1 MDLFDNM
8 FASGDPL
15 QSLTYSIIDELDM
28 TLEEELGLV
37 NENSTI
43 RYTIPAAEIPPSPQN
58 NVPCFLRGTKILT
71 TKGEINIEDLEIT
84 DKLINHLGKK
94 CNMVKIVKFKRYKN
108 KNTNP
113 YVILKDTKINNYVCN
128 RDLYLSKDHAILIN
142 NRYFIQ
148 ARYLP
153 FAKQATDLQCE
164 QYEYYH
170 IITENFLTDTIISN
184 GIPTE
189 SFGYNLPKHILPHI
203 YKNKVRTIQRKKEHT
218 HNRDVSLVEEPSNK
232 INYQFKMGK
241 RETYNSSGINKIHYQ

>member
-1 MDLFDNM
+1 MEDANANYFDLLMNWNV
-8 FASGDPL
+8 L
-15 QSLTYSIIDELDM
+15 DELDEG
-28 TLEEELGLV
+28 TT
-37 NENSTI
+37 ENIFDDVGNTAEF
-43 RYTIPAAEIPPSPQN
+43 RRTIPPPQIPPSTSN
-58 NVPCFLRGTKILT
+58 TVPCFLKGTKILT
-71 TKGEINIEDLEIT
+71 TKGEINIEDLETT

-113 YVILKDTKINNYVCN
+113 YVILKDTKINNYICN

-148 ARYLP
+148 ARYLH
-153 FAKQATDLQCE
+153 FAKQITNLQCE

-189 SFGYNLPKHILPHI
+189 SFGYNLPKDIIPYI
-203 YKNKVRTIQRKKEHT
+203 YKNKVRIIQHKKEHT
-218 HNRDVSLVEEPSNK
+218 HNHDVSLIEEQSSK
-232 INYQFKMGK
+232 INYQFKRGK
-241 RETYNSSGINKIHYQ
+241 RQTYTASGINKIQYQ